1 MSEERMLFGSW
12 LQGQNLDDM
21 QQFEETDFH
30 MNDLF
35 RLLKSGKT
43 ALQISRETSYKMTD
57 LAKMMQEYSFLFY
70 RQIVEAWQKEKILRQ
85 IASIGSEKDVEKIQE
100 RIDFLLTTRS
110 TVKADSDLSE
120 RFMKEMEE
128 REKAKPVKYGL
139 PTLDEMTGG
148 LKRKEL
154 TAVAARPSVGKSAF
168 ALQIA
173 SHVQES
179 GQKVLFFPLEMSAL
193 QTIERLC
200 VMKQVA
206 DPKSIKTGRFQNNSI
221 VLAQDYIYELEKSGL
236 FKIFEGIGDIEKI
249 RAAIRQENPFLVV
262 VDQLTQMKANKPFK
276 SKREQF
282 SYMTNELK
290 AMAMHED
297 VAIMLL
303 CQLNRGAEADEP
315 TMANL
320 KESGSIEEDSDNVIM
335 LHRVQRDQLRIP
347 DMWAEWETPVNIN
360 LAKQRSGETGSF
372 LSGFNAS
379 RFRFYEKAKTY

>member
-1 MSEERMLFGSW
+1 MLFGSW

-35 RLLKSGKT
+35 RLLRSGKT
-43 ALQISRETSYKMTD
+43 FLQISRETSYKMTD

-85 IASIGSEKDVEKIQE
+85 IANIGSEKDVEKIQE

-262 VDQLTQMKANKPFK
+262 IDQLTQMKANKPFK

-290 AMAMHED
+290 AMAMHEN

-303 CQLNRGAEADEP
+303 CQVNRDAQNSEP

>member
-1 MSEERMLFGSW
+1 M
-12 LQGQNLDDM
+12 
-21 QQFEETDFH
+21 
-30 MNDLF
+30 
-35 RLLKSGKT
+35 
-43 ALQISRETSYKMTD
+43 
-57 LAKMMQEYSFLFY
+57 
-70 RQIVEAWQKEKILRQ
+70 EAWHKEKILRQ